1 MKGTRSKSR
10 ISTKGVLMLL
20 FVLMLIIP
28 YGTTSIYLMYGMQQ
42 QLRSNAS
49 AAIESDLERVQ
60 NALDEMLVE
69 AERVSYLHLVDNS
82 IASILQKDRSSYDYE
97 YYTDEQT
104 MQNAIKHTSSLN
116 SNILSVTFFSLGGDT
131 YCLNQLADNQTVRH
145 GDWLRNALL
154 SEDHT
159 YIAPLQ
165 HTLSGKQSLP
175 LVFALYNSQCT
186 QLVGYVQIDYDID
199 ACLSSAR
206 AALKNQAGMAVWQ
219 KDTLILDS
227 AGNADLDALDALP
240 VNTAGRARM
249 NGGYYTTAWTLHAP
263 SGLTVPVYQTGD
275 SEGSSIMHSIY
286 LYMVLLAV
294 MLFLA
299 IFLGWFVV
307 SSVGRSL
314 TQLSFALDGVQHGMN
329 ELIDVPKNSI
339 IGAELNQ
346 LMHSY
351 NALSERLTR
360 STEQEYQL
368 RLEQQR
374 ATMRAL
380 ENQVNPH
387 FLYNSLNLIA
397 SLTQLGETDTIHTVT
412 LNLADVMRYCIK
424 GGSLVTL
431 EEELCQTGKYIFIMG
446 KRFPDKLTIALRA
459 EPGLDGCRIPKLLL
473 QPLIENSVIY
483 GLESGMH
490 HLHVAV
496 DVRRD
501 GDDLVMTV
509 EDDGPGIDPAKL
521 EDILGRIEAF
531 NASRINRDEQSGSIG
546 LFNVHARVFAR
557 YGAGYGVVINSRP
570 GCCRVTVRLPAQPC
584 SGQNYEHLAP

>member
-1 MKGTRSKSR
+1 MKSVLSKMR
-10 ISTKGVLMLL
+10 FSTKNVLMLL

-28 YGTTSIYLMYGMQQ
+28 YGTTSTYLMFGMQQ
-42 QLRSNAS
+42 QLRANQS
-49 AAIESDLERVQ
+49 AAIASDLERIQ
-60 NALDEMLVE
+60 NALDEMLAE
-69 AERVSYLHLVDNS
+69 AERVSYLHLVDSS
-82 IASILQKDRSSYDYE
+82 IASILKTERDSYDFQ
-97 YYTDEQT
+97 YYTDEKT
-104 MQNAIKHTSSLN
+104 MQNAIMHASSLN
-116 SNILSVTFFSLGGDT
+116 SSILSVTFYSLGGDT

-145 GDWLRNALL
+145 SEWLFNALH
-154 SEDHT
+154 SPDHT
-159 YIAPLQ
+159 YVAPLQ
-165 HTLSGKQSLP
+165 HTLGGKQSLP

-186 QLVGYVQIDYDID
+186 ELVGYVQIDYDID
-199 ACLSSAR
+199 ACLSR
-206 AALKNQAGMAVWQ
+206 ALGDMKTQAGMAVWQ
-219 KDTLILDS
+219 GDTLILDS
-227 AGNADLDALDALP
+227 AGHADAEALRRLQSGS
-240 VNTAGRARM
+240 AGRTRM
-249 NGGYYTTAWTLHAP
+249 QGTDYTAAWTTHAP
-263 SGLTVPVYQTGD
+263 SGLTVAVYQTRDPESG
-275 SEGSSIMHSIY
+275 SIMHSIY
-286 LYMVLLAV
+286 LYMFLLAI

-299 IFLGWFVV
+299 IFLGWFVLN
-307 SSVGRSL
+307 SVGSSIK
-314 TQLSFALDGVQHGMN
+314 QLARALDGVEGGMN

-351 NALSERLTR
+351 NALAERLTR

-431 EEELCQTGKYIFIMG
+431 EEELGQTGKYIFIMG
-446 KRFPDKLTIALRA
+446 KRFPDRLTIALNA
-459 EPGLDGCRIPKLLL
+459 EPDLDDCRIPKLLL

-483 GLESGMH
+483 GLDSSVQ
-490 HLHVAV
+490 HLHVGV
-496 DVRRD
+496 DVRRE
-501 GDDLVMTV
+501 GGDLVMTV

-521 EDILGRIEAF
+521 SDILERIEAF

-546 LFNVHARVFAR
+546 LFNVHARVYAR
-557 YGAGYGVVINSRP
+557 YGAGYGVTIDTRP
-570 GCCRVTVRLPAQPC
+570 GCCRVTVRLPAQPR
-584 SGQNYEHLAP
+584 SDKGEIHFPA

>member
-1 MKGTRSKSR
+1 MKDARPKKR
-10 ISTKGVLMLL
+10 FSTKGVLMLL

-28 YGTTSIYLMYGMQQ
+28 YGTTSIYLMFGMQQ

-82 IASILQKDRSSYDYE
+82 IASILRKDRTSYDYE

-145 GDWLRNALL
+145 GDWLRNALH
-154 SEDHT
+154 SDDHT

-186 QLVGYVQIDYDID
+186 HLVGYVQIDYDID

-206 AALKNQAGMAVWQ
+206 ATLKNQAAMAVWQ
-219 KDTLILDS
+219 DDLLILDS
-227 AGNADLDALDALP
+227 AGNADRAALNGLTP
-240 VNTAGRARM
+240 GSAGRARM
-249 NGGYYTTAWTLHAP
+249 NGADYTTAWTLHAP
-263 SGLTVPVYQTGD
+263 SGLTVAVYQTGD
-275 SEGSSIMHSIY
+275 SEASSIMHSIY

-431 EEELCQTGKYIFIMG
+431 EEELTQTGKYIFIMG
-446 KRFPDKLTIALRA
+446 KRFPDRLTIALHA
-459 EPGLDGCRIPKLLL
+459 EPGLDDCRIPKLLL

-483 GLESGMH
+483 GLESCTH

-521 EDILGRIEAF
+521 EDILRRIEAF

-557 YGAGYGVVINSRP
+557 YGADYGVAINSRP

-584 SGQNYEHLAP
+584 TGQNNAHFAP